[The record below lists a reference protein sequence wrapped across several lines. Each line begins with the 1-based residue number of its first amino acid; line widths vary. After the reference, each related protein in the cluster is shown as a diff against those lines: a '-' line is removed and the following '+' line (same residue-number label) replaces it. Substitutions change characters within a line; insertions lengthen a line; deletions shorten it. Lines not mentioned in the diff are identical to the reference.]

1 MEKYESHLEIQS
13 KVNSEARCFQA
24 WVSFFT
30 ILKTLPKLEYPR
42 YTEGFLLSIRN
53 TTDLSLSTII
63 SVVLSSSVLL
73 CRVQKSVAYLEVDHV
88 IRLLDR
94 AQSLW
99 PREKKVIQQLIDII
113 KENPACLSQEK
124 KWIDIMEP
132 DFATSLLE
140 GRSPSS
146 YLENFSRR
154 PASKSLLEKVG
165 FFPLVNKKL
174 NS

>member
-1 MEKYESHLEIQS
+1 M
-13 KVNSEARCFQA
+13 
-24 WVSFFT
+24 
-30 ILKTLPKLEYPR
+30 
-42 YTEGFLLSIRN
+42 
-53 TTDLSLSTII
+53 SLSTII
-63 SVVLSSSVLL
+63 SVVLSSPVLL
-73 CRVQKSVAYLEVDHV
+73 CRVQKSVSYLEVDHV

-99 PREKKVIQQLIDII
+99 PREKKVVQQLIDII
-113 KENPACLSQEK
+113 KENPACLGQEK
-124 KWIDIMEP
+124 KWIDILEP

-154 PASKSLLEKVG
+154 PVSKSLLEKVG

>member
-1 MEKYESHLEIQS
+1 MEEYGATLAVQK

-73 CRVQKSVAYLEVDHV
+73 CRVQKSVSCLEVDHV

-94 AQSLW
+94 AQTLW
-99 PREKKVIQQLIDII
+99 PQEKKVVQQLIYII
-113 KENPACLSQEK
+113 KENPTCLRQEK
-124 KWIDIMEP
+124 KWVDTMGP
-132 DFATSLLE
+132 DFTTSLLE
-140 GRSPSS
+140 GRSPSA

-154 PASKSLLEKVG
+154 PASRALLEKVG